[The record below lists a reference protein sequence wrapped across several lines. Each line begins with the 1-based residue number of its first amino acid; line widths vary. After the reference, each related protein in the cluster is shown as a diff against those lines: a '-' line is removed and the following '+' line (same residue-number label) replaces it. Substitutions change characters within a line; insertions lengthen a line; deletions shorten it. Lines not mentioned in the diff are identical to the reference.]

1 MSYKVKNKFT
11 IPIIL
16 FVITLFG
23 AYLRLY
29 HHEDLLH
36 FQLDQARDAM
46 VISEAVESGPGELP
60 LLGPRAAGTMLRL
73 GPAFYYLEYLSAKLF
88 GNSPAGMNGINLL
101 FSIFSIPLIYF
112 LFRWYFSRL
121 ISVSVTAVYA
131 VSLFA
136 VTYGRFAWNP
146 NSLLLFVP
154 GLLISLLLL
163 AKGGSR
169 RIQLG
174 LIYLTA
180 ILLAIT
186 IQLHFLAFVV
196 FPLLVFLFL
205 FYQKLSTK
213 FFSTANNQQKQS
225 QHYWLHYLL
234 AGVLILAINT
244 PIFINEYL
252 TQGDNTKEFFKA
264 IISKTENSEEYSQ
277 LEKLTMNAGKYA
289 QGYFLIV
296 TGVEKTEVP
305 EVWFTKGSWIINT
318 TADVVC
324 DYTCRERLPLM
335 LVAVIFFLG
344 GLIFFL
350 SDTIK
355 LWKQKTKK
363 ELNLKKINFL
373 ILNALLFGITFFAFL
388 SAAFKFPPRFLLTTF
403 PVAFIF
409 LGLWLE
415 KLSSV
420 IGIIVK
426 KVNSKITKKGIDRIK
441 AGLIIL
447 ITLTLICLN
456 LMFVAKRFASQLV
469 AHTENYINVEKDLVL
484 KEDIRF
490 TLLQQNL
497 IIDWI
502 LENSNDDPIFVWA
515 PPKYYRPFLYHLRYQ
530 KGRKNSQRLRCS
542 APCNQATYFAVTRTT
557 IPTDFFEEDG
567 KLFNSVASKS
577 FGTLTVYKLSLKDPD
592 SAEQEQC
599 APFKEKKAES
609 YARRYTWGEAFNPAA
624 R

>member
-11 IPIIL
+11 ILIIL
-16 FVITLFG
+16 AILVLFG
-23 AYLRLY
+23 ACLRLY
-29 HHEDLLH
+29 RHDDFLH

-46 VISEAVESGPGELP
+46 VISKAVEEGLGELP

-88 GNSPAGMNGINLL
+88 GNSPAGMNGINLWL
-101 FSIFSIPLIYF
+101 SIFSIPLIYL

-121 ISVSVTAVYA
+121 TSVSITTIYT
-131 VSLFA
+131 VSLFT

-146 NSLLLFVP
+146 NPLLFFVP
-154 GLLISLLLL
+154 SLLISLLLL
-163 AKGGSR
+163 AKGGNKR
-169 RIQLG
+169 TQIWF
-174 LIYLTA
+174 IYLTA
-180 ILLAIT
+180 ILLATT
-186 IQLHFLAFVV
+186 IQLHFLAFIV
-196 FPLLVFLFL
+196 FPLLIFLFL
-205 FYQKLSTK
+205 LYQKLRDK
-213 FFSTANNQQKQS
+213 FFTTAEKIPKIS

-252 TQGDNTKEFFKA
+252 TQGDNTKEFFEA
-264 IISKTENSEEYSQ
+264 VVAKTEKNERYSQ
-277 LEKLTMNAGKYA
+277 LEKLTRNAGKYA

-296 TGVEKTEVP
+296 TGVEKTKVP

-324 DYTCRERLPLM
+324 DYTCRKRLPLM
-335 LVAVIFFLG
+335 SVAVLFFMGGITFFLND
-344 GLIFFL
+344 I
-350 SDTIK
+350 IK
-355 LWKQKTKK
+355 LWKRKAKK
-363 ELNLKKINFL
+363 ESDLKKINFL
-373 ILNALLFGITFFAFL
+373 VLNVLLFSITFFVFL
-388 SAAFKFPPRFLLTTF
+388 SSAFKFPPRFLLTTF
-403 PVAFIF
+403 PVAFVF

-420 IGIIVK
+420 VGIIAK
-426 KVNSKITKKGIDRIK
+426 KINAKITKQGISKIK

-447 ITLTLICLN
+447 ITLMLAYFN
-456 LMFVAKRFASQLV
+456 LMFVIERFISQSA
-469 AHTENYINVEKDLVL
+469 AHTENYINVERDLVL

-497 IIDWI
+497 IVDWI
-502 LENSNDDPIFVWA
+502 LENSNNNPIFVWA

-530 KGRKNSQRLRCS
+530 RGRKNSRRLRCS
-542 APCNQATYFAVTRTT
+542 APCSQATYFAITRATA
-557 IPTDFFEEDG
+557 PDDFFEKDG
-567 KLFNSVASKS
+567 KLFKAVISQN
-577 FGTLTVYKLSLKDPD
+577 FGTFVAHKLILKDAS

-599 APFKEKKAES
+599 EPFTEKKAES
-609 YARRYTWGEAFNPAA
+609 YARRYTWKEAFNPAS